1 MAFTSLAWTKLT
13 SSQSSISVTIPSGY
27 QDLIVKCSIRGDRAS
42 EDYLIMR
49 VNNVSTSSY
58 NWANSYTDG
67 NTPIVAAGAAS
78 GFSVDTSMRIG
89 HTPPSGNALNNF
101 YTARIHC
108 YSYADTNVT
117 KSFRWIG
124 GYENATT
131 SGTIKTQHGGG
142 FFNSTA
148 TITTISF
155 HPVYGS
161 NLVAGSTVA
170 VYGYTHA

>member
-1 MAFTSLAWTKLT
+1 MAFTALAWTKLT
-13 SSQSSISVTIPSGY
+13 SSQSSISVNVPGGY
-27 QDLIVKCSIRGDRAS
+27 QDLIVKCAIRGDRAS

-49 VNNVSTSSY
+49 VNGVSSTAY

-67 NTPIVAAGAAS
+67 ASNAVAAGAAS
-78 GFSVDTSMRIG
+78 GLSVDTSMRVG
-89 HTPPSGNALNNF
+89 HTPPSGSAANNF
-101 YTARIHC
+101 YVARIHC
-108 YSYADTNVT
+108 YSYADSSVT

-124 GYENATT
+124 GYENAVT
-131 SGTIKTQHGGG
+131 SGTVKTQHGGG
-142 FFNSTA
+142 FWNSTS
-148 TITTISF
+148 TITSISF

>member
-1 MAFTSLAWTKLT
+1 MAFTALAWTKLT
-13 SSQSSISVTIPSGY
+13 SSQSSISITIPSGY

-49 VNNVSTSSY
+49 VNGVSSSSY
-58 NWANSYTDG
+58 NWGNNYSDG
-67 NTPIVAAGAAS
+67 NAPVVAS
-78 GFSVDTSMRIG
+78 GAPTGITADTSMRIG
-89 HTPPSGNALNNF
+89 HTPPSGSALNNF
-101 YTARIHC
+101 YTATIHC

-124 GYENATT
+124 GYENAVT
-131 SGTIKTQHGGG
+131 SGSVKTQHGGG
-142 FFNSTA
+142 LFNSTS